1 MSQDRKGSG
10 SSGESITRAIIPSN
24 KSRKN
29 SLLTTDRILNIF
41 MIALFSFLI
50 IAHVVCLVILK
61 EKHDELVQKFRD
73 GVANIENN
81 CILFIDYEN
90 GQWKLVNNTSCDF
103 VIHSSETLIACA
115 SFMIMFLVIR
125 TALFRKWVALHL
137 LLCMVAT
144 ALEFTGFLSVR
155 IDSE

>member
-1 MSQDRKGSG
+1 MSQDRRESG
-10 SSGESITRAIIPSN
+10 SSGESISRAIIPSN

-29 SLLTTDRILNIF
+29 ALLTTDRILNIF

-61 EKHDELVQKFRD
+61 EKHDELVHKFRD
-73 GVANIENN
+73 DVANIEDN

-103 VIHSSETLIACA
+103 VIRSSGTLIACA

-125 TALFRKWVALHL
+125 TALFRK
-137 LLCMVAT
+137 
-144 ALEFTGFLSVR
+144 
-155 IDSE
+155 

>member
-1 MSQDRKGSG
+1 MSQDRRESG
-10 SSGESITRAIIPSN
+10 SSGESISRAIIPSN

-29 SLLTTDRILNIF
+29 ALLTTDRILNIF

-61 EKHDELVQKFRD
+61 EKHDELVHKFRD
-73 GVANIENN
+73 DVANIEDN

-103 VIHSSETLIACA
+103 VIRSSGTLIACA

-125 TALFRKWVALHL
+125 TALFKK
-137 LLCMVAT
+137 
-144 ALEFTGFLSVR
+144 
-155 IDSE
+155 